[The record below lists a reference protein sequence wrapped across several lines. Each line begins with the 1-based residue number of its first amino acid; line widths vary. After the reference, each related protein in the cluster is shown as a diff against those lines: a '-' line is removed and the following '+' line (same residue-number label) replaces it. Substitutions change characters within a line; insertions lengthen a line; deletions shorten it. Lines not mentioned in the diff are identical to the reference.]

1 MRRSLPRGSWP
12 GGPISSPLLSSQAV
26 QATAGPQWPLFGMA
40 SGETSSL
47 FSGRCVTASMNRGDA
62 LACGTAVDEL
72 PTEFEAGHQQK
83 FFAARHGPRVG
94 LRASADGRQ
103 PVVDRRGLVLFTVTV
118 IPQDPEDLL
127 FHEPNLASWSIPSKV
142 TDSTHFWKNL
152 RGSDHRKGVPRMSAV
167 AYHAGHAATNLLRF
181 VFSLHTPRDPSEQ
194 LRYEVQGCFLAPR
207 VSRTAQA
214 NSAPRGTRCRHS
226 TMPRGRPTATHL
238 RVVST
243 ATAVPRTSDGRTLN

>member
-1 MRRSLPRGSWP
+1 LRRSLPRGSWP

-40 SGETSSL
+40 SGEASSL
-47 FSGRCVTASMNRGDA
+47 LSGRCVTASMNRGDA

-142 TDSTHFWKNL
+142 TDSTIFGKIC
-152 RGSDHRKGVPRMSAV
+152 GAQTT
-167 AYHAGHAATNLLRF
+167 A
-181 VFSLHTPRDPSEQ
+181 
-194 LRYEVQGCFLAPR
+194 R
-207 VSRTAQA
+207 VSR
-214 NSAPRGTRCRHS
+214 GCRPS
-226 TMPRGRPTATHL
+226 RTMPAMPRLTFFASSSRSTLPGIHPSNCAMRSKGVSL
-238 RVVST
+238 RQ
-243 ATAVPRTSDGRTLN
+243 G